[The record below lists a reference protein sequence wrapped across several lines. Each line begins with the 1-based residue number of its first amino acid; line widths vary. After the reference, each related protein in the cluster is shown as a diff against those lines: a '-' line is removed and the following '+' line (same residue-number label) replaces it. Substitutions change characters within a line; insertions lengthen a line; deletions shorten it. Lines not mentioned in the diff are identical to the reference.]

1 MWKHRWNA
9 LFFLGS
15 KITADGD
22 CSYEIKRLAHWKKS
36 YDKPRQHTK
45 KQRHYFP
52 TKVRIFKAVVFP
64 VVMYGC
70 ELDHKK
76 GWVLKNWFWTVVS
89 EKTFESPLDSKE
101 IKSVN
106 PEYSLEGLMLK
117 LKLQCFGHLMRRTDS
132 LEKTLLLGKSEGWRR
147 RGWQRMRWLDGIT
160 NSMDIGLRKLQEL
173 VMDREPW
180 CATVHGVAKSW
191 TRLSDWTE
199 LLHSVLE
206 Q

>member
-1 MWKHRWNA
+1 MWKHRWNV

-106 PEYSLEGLMLK
+106 PEYSLEWLMLK
-117 LKLQCFGHLMRRTDS
+117 LKLQYFTHLMWRADS
-132 LEKTLLLGKSEGWRR
+132 LEKTLMLGKTQGRR
-147 RGWQRMRWLDGIT
+147 VQQRMKWMASPI
-160 NSMDIGLRKLQEL
+160 
-173 VMDREPW
+173 P
-180 CATVHGVAKSW
+180 W
-191 TRLSDWTE
+191 TRVWANSGDSKRQGSLVCCSQWGHEESDTTE
-199 LLHSVLE
+199 
-206 Q
+206 